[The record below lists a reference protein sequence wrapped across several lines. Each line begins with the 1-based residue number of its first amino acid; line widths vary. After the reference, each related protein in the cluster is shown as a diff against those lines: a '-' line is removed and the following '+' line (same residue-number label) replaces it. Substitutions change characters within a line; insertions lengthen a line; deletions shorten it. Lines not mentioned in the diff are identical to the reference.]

1 MEKKKKLIILGVILL
16 LIIVS
21 GATFAILTWNS
32 TMIKLGINTNCFT
45 IDYTRGG
52 DITGSLKL
60 LNINELFAPPLED
73 SNNPQFT
80 IKKGMGLSYVNV
92 GINSNCS
99 IEGYGTIYLN
109 VTELSDTFKDGGESN
124 GALGYAV
131 LKNTSSLSNSDI
143 TIDNLENQS
152 FEVLNIQPIM
162 ETSKIELY
170 SEQLSNTEVNKYL
183 VVIFVNKLSAGND
196 ITEATFKGNIS
207 VEANQ
212 KNTSITPD
220 YCFNLND
227 KDDVNKTATISKY
240 NCYEGNSEGYDT
252 ITDVIIPNEIND
264 YKITSIGDW
273 AFCVESWYPGQTSGV
288 RCKIPTNIAS
298 VIMPDTITTIGKGS
312 FAENKLSSKIV
323 IPNSVTSIGDR
334 AFMNNK
340 ITSVELGDKIENIN
354 SQAFHQNMLTKLVIP
369 DSVEYIGEGAFAY
382 NNLNYVLIKSST
394 NLVTDSNLS
403 QIERESF
410 ASSNKTFAEYVD
422 NPNLKTIYY
431 NGSNQLPW
439 INAINGSDTSTKFV
453 TGTVPSYTSGTTI
466 YNEVLITTGQ

>member
-1 MEKKKKLIILGVILL
+1 
-16 LIIVS
+16 
-21 GATFAILTWNS
+21 
-32 TMIKLGINTNCFT
+32 
-45 IDYTRGG
+45 
-52 DITGSLKL
+52 
-60 LNINELFAPPLED
+60 
-73 SNNPQFT
+73 
-80 IKKGMGLSYVNV
+80 
-92 GINSNCS
+92 
-99 IEGYGTIYLN
+99 
-109 VTELSDTFKDGGESN
+109 
-124 GALGYAV
+124 
-131 LKNTSSLSNSDI
+131 
-143 TIDNLENQS
+143 
-152 FEVLNIQPIM
+152 
-162 ETSKIELY
+162 
-170 SEQLSNTEVNKYL
+170 
-183 VVIFVNKLSAGND
+183 
-196 ITEATFKGNIS
+196 
-207 VEANQ
+207 
-212 KNTSITPD
+212 
-220 YCFNLND
+220 
-227 KDDVNKTATISKY
+227 
-240 NCYEGNSEGYDT
+240 
-252 ITDVIIPNEIND
+252 
-264 YKITSIGDW
+264 
-273 AFCVESWYPGQTSGV
+273 
-288 RCKIPTNIAS
+288 
-298 VIMPDTITTIGKGS
+298 MPDTITTIGKGS

-382 NNLNYVLIKSST
+382 NNLNYILIKSST